1 MKRTQEE
8 TRERN
13 KRRLK
18 QLNKEISLLE
28 QEKEMNSNV
37 MLELDTKIKTRNNKR
52 YLISEN
58 TEYTTHT
65 IQSNITPEKISSLE
79 VFIHNISNLPL
90 EYVLLQSNKIVL
102 TKEWYL
108 SYIERE
114 YLVKYN
120 KIKELLC
127 NKLLLEEK
135 TKEIFSGVEKK
146 RREIIYTK
154 YNTHSVINNIKY
166 NTHSVINNI
175 KYNTHSVISPLG
187 NTDLLSN
194 MSNILDTIIMDS
206 TRNNRS
212 SNSSNSSGI
221 SNSSDSSNRSNS
233 SGISNSSDS
242 SNRSNSS
249 GISSAG
255 ISSAGVSSA
264 GVSMYSSNNTSMHS
278 NIHTPTYPSSIHT
291 PTYPS
296 TSSTS
301 SASAEYK
308 RVLSL
313 FSMMKSNKSSVRY
326 TIPPS
331 KKSNS
336 MHSSHSTCLDKTK
349 GECRSIPD
357 LVKYRMSKCINK
369 PVRYSTVIRSDCSTP
384 TEKEQG
390 VQVKE
395 RLNIKDKNEEKTE

>member
-37 MLELDTKIKTRNNKR
+37 MLELETKIKTRQSRR
-52 YLISEN
+52 YLITED
-58 TEYTTHT
+58 TEYNTHS

-90 EYVLLQSNKIVL
+90 EYILLQSNKIVL

-135 TKEIFSGVEKK
+135 TKGIFTGVEKK
-146 RREIIYTK
+146 RREIIYAK
-154 YNTHSVINNIKY
+154 YNTQSVISNVKYNIQSVISNKY
-166 NTHSVINNI
+166 NTQ
-175 KYNTHSVISPLG
+175 SVISPLG
-187 NTDLLSN
+187 STDLLSN
-194 MSNILDTIIMDS
+194 ISNILDTIIMDS
-206 TRNNRS
+206 TSSIS
-212 SNSSNSSGI
+212 SNQGHISSTST
-221 SNSSDSSNRSNS
+221 
-233 SGISNSSDS
+233 
-242 SNRSNSS
+242 
-249 GISSAG
+249 GISSTSSG
-255 ISSAGVSSA
+255 THTNSNQGHISSTPTGS
-264 GVSMYSSNNTSMHS
+264 HS
-278 NIHTPTYPSSIHT
+278 THTPA
-291 PTYPS
+291 YPS
-296 TSSTS
+296 TSS
-301 SASAEYK
+301 SASVEYK

-357 LVKYRMSKCINK
+357 LVKYRMSKCLNK
-369 PVRYSTVIRSDCSTP
+369 PVRYPAVIRSDCSTP

-390 VQVKE
+390 GQVKE
-395 RLNIKDKNEEKTE
+395 RLNIKEKNEEKTE

>member
-37 MLELDTKIKTRNNKR
+37 MLELETKIKTRQSRR
-52 YLISEN
+52 YLITED
-58 TEYTTHT
+58 TEYNTHS

-90 EYVLLQSNKIVL
+90 EYILLQSNKIVL

-135 TKEIFSGVEKK
+135 TKGIFTGVEKK
-146 RREIIYTK
+146 RREIIYAK
-154 YNTHSVINNIKY
+154 YNTQSVISNVKYNIQSVISNKYNIQSVISNKY
-166 NTHSVINNI
+166 NTQ
-175 KYNTHSVISPLG
+175 SVISPLG
-187 NTDLLSN
+187 STDLLSN
-194 MSNILDTIIMDS
+194 ISNILDTIIMDS
-206 TRNNRS
+206 TSNIS
-212 SNSSNSSGI
+212 SNQGHISSTST
-221 SNSSDSSNRSNS
+221 
-233 SGISNSSDS
+233 
-242 SNRSNSS
+242 
-249 GISSAG
+249 GISSTSSG
-255 ISSAGVSSA
+255 THTNSNISSDTHTNSNQGHISS
-264 GVSMYSSNNTSMHS
+264 TSTSTPTGSHS
-278 NIHTPTYPSSIHT
+278 THTPA
-291 PTYPS
+291 YPS
-296 TSSTS
+296 TSSSAYPSTSS
-301 SASAEYK
+301 SASVEYK

-357 LVKYRMSKCINK
+357 LVKYRMSKCLNK
-369 PVRYSTVIRSDCSTP
+369 PVRYPAVIRSDCSTP

-390 VQVKE
+390 GQVKE
-395 RLNIKDKNEEKTE
+395 RLNIKEKNEEKTE